1 MQLAQVL
8 ISDADAWAGQARQWL
23 ADLPARI
30 WLIDGDLGAGK
41 TTLVQAAC
49 HALGV
54 QGPVASP
61 TFGLANTYASPQG
74 PIHHLDLYRLR
85 SAEEALEAGLVE
97 YLDGPDRCFVEWA
110 ERLPELWPSQYLHL
124 HLTTTAGGQRL
135 ARLDLKH
142 AHA

>member
-8 ISDADAWAGQARQWL
+8 IPDAEAWQTYARQWL
-23 ADLPARI
+23 AELPARI

-49 HALGV
+49 RALGV

-61 TFGLANTYASPQG
+61 TFGLVHTYASPQG
-74 PIHHLDLYRLR
+74 PVHHLDLYRLR
-85 SAEEALEAGLVE
+85 SADEALEAGLAE
-97 YLDGPDRCFVEWA
+97 YLEGPDHCFVEWA
-110 ERLPELWPSQYLHL
+110 ERLPELWPAHYLHL

-135 ARLDLKH
+135 AQLDLNH